1 MSEIF
6 TLVVLDRSEV
16 RTEEFSH
23 IGTAMQ
29 AYRQAILDVT
39 SKNNIDKAPAS
50 LHQRYAFTNGVTLL
64 APDYHVI
71 MTVTLYPWDK

>member
-1 MSEIF
+1 MSETF
-6 TLVVLDRSEV
+6 TLVVLDRGEV

-23 IGTAMQ
+23 IGTAMRV
-29 AYRQAILDVT
+29 YRQAILDVT
-39 SKNNIDKAPAS
+39 SKNNIDKAPS
-50 LHQRYAFTNGVTLL
+50 TLLQRYKYTNGVTLL